1 MIIGPLVDELG
12 RASSYDTRARRLF
25 VNQLSGRPGR
35 VEEFPVGC
43 NEPASSSPTGRP
55 ANSSPAPKRF
65 RRSLSAPM
73 SLAML
78 L

>member
-43 NEPASSSPTGRP
+43 NEPIVQPLAIVTEGVIEVIVR
-55 ANSSPAPKRF
+55 AGDAPVEGHRHLKH
-65 RRSLSAPM
+65 
-73 SLAML
+73 
-78 L
+78 

>member
-43 NEPASSSPTGRP
+43 NEPIVQP
-55 ANSSPAPKRF
+55 
-65 RRSLSAPM
+65 
-73 SLAML
+73 LAIVAEGVIEVIVRAGDVPVEGHRHL
-78 L
+78 KH

>member
-43 NEPASSSPTGRP
+43 NEPIVQPLAIVAEGVIEVIVR
-55 ANSSPAPKRF
+55 AGDAPVEGHRHLKH
-65 RRSLSAPM
+65 
-73 SLAML
+73 
-78 L
+78 